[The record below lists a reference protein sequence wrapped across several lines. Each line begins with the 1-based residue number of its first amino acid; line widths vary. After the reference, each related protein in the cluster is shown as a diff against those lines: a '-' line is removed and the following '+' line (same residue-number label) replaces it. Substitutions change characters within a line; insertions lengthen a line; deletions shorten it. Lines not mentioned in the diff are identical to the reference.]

1 VSGSAELFMSRRDS
15 DALENEELFVF
26 KNSMD
31 VVTAMYNTIEVQSPE
46 VEKTLLPIRVWL

>member
-1 VSGSAELFMSRRDS
+1 MSRRDS